1 MIQNREEIMALKNS
15 LPPSS
20 PTRRGRL
27 ILFAMALLAGPA
39 LAANSNLTWKADL
52 TLKETY
58 DDNVY
63 LQDTAPGVP
72 GAVPA
77 RKDSWVTTITP
88 HLALADKVCSV
99 FNVSLSYAPDIVTY
113 HNAPSEDYFAHRA
126 GVTLGGNADKLVWEQ
141 VNSFIYI
148 DGNHLGP
155 TFARPQDVP
164 PIGGIPLRDR
174 RDAFIYRGGF
184 KLTYTLDRFF
194 LRPVASAYVH
204 DFKTLQQ
211 TLAAPLVYENYI
223 SRQDVN
229 GGLDVGYDVGKKT
242 FLILG
247 YRYGR
252 QDQYKLLGVDSPFH
266 SAYHRILFG
275 VEGSPVP
282 WLKLAALGGPEIR
295 TWADGTPAG
304 FDRNR
309 QLYWVDATATVL
321 PDKNDTVT
329 LLFRR
334 FEQPAFSSQSVYEDI
349 TYSTTWKHKFNDH
362 WAASAGFQLY
372 IGHWQA
378 PVNRDDWIYTPSAG
392 LTYTYNKHLSAEL
405 SWSSDLVD
413 NKTSTSAPGATFAD
427 GREYSRDLASLAVTC
442 SY

>member
-1 MIQNREEIMALKNS
+1 
-15 LPPSS
+15 
-20 PTRRGRL
+20 
-27 ILFAMALLAGPA
+27 
-39 LAANSNLTWKADL
+39 
-52 TLKETY
+52 
-58 DDNVY
+58 
-63 LQDTAPGVP
+63 
-72 GAVPA
+72 
-77 RKDSWVTTITP
+77 VTTITP
-88 HLALADKVCSV
+88 HIALADKVCSG
-99 FNVSLSYAPDIVTY
+99 FNASLSYAPDIVTY
-113 HNAPSEDYFAHRA
+113 HNAHSEDYFAHRA
-126 GVTLGGNADKLVWEQ
+126 GVTLGGKSDKLAWEQ
-141 VNSFIYI
+141 VNTFTYI

-155 TFARPQDVP
+155 IFARPQDVP
-164 PIGGIPLRDR
+164 AMGGIPLRDR
-174 RDAFIYRGGF
+174 RDAFIYRGGL
-184 KLTYTLDRFF
+184 KLTYTLARFF
-194 LRPVASAYVH
+194 LRPVANAYVH

-211 TLAAPLVYENYI
+211 TLVAPLVYENYI
-223 SRQDVN
+223 DRQDVN

-247 YRYGR
+247 YRYGQ
-252 QDQYKLLGVDSPFH
+252 QDQYKLLGVDSPYD
-266 SAYHRILFG
+266 SSYHRILVG

-295 TWADGTPAG
+295 TWARGTPTG

-309 QLYWVDATATVL
+309 QLYWVDATATLL
-321 PDKNDTVT
+321 PDKNDAVT